1 MDETFHDY
9 TLATNLERFGS
20 PAVLPAVPGQTA
32 PAVADSAG
40 IVVLVGSLLYWSR
53 LSGDGCSQVRELSL
67 YSPATAA
74 SFVQPSQRHTTCKAD
89 AAHSA
94 CFAVAL
100 QWPSTSTPSRTLS
113 QTTWYQSMHGNTSR
127 KPTHP
132 PAMSSRVHPRPGE
145 HQPFGTCSW
154 ARQAP
159 QLHGPS
165 GAQAEPQVSGT
176 EGAAV
181 E

>member
-9 TLATNLERFGS
+9 TLATNLERYEL

-40 IVVLVGSLLYWSR
+40 IMVLVGSLLCWSR
-53 LSGDGCSQVRELSL
+53 PSGDGCSQVRELNL

-74 SFVQPSQRHTTCKAD
+74 SFVQLSQRHTTLCKAD

-100 QWPSTSTPSRTLS
+100 QWPSTSTPSRTPCLKPLS
-113 QTTWYQSMHGNTSR
+113 PGACMVTHAESPLIPLPCPVLCIPGLENISHLAPAPGPDKRPSSMV
-127 KPTHP
+127 
-132 PAMSSRVHPRPGE
+132 RVVHKLSHR
-145 HQPFGTCSW
+145 
-154 ARQAP
+154 
-159 QLHGPS
+159 
-165 GAQAEPQVSGT
+165 
-176 EGAAV
+176 
-181 E
+181 